1 MSTDDTPAPENA
13 YTAWDRVVRKSMD
26 DFKADGSTILIKIVV
41 GEKDTVFR
49 VSPYYKRDWH

>member
-1 MSTDDTPAPENA
+1 MSTDATPAPENT

-41 GEKDTVFR
+41 GEKESVFR
-49 VSPYYKRDWH
+49 VSTYCKRDRD